1 LDVSKLKTNQ
11 LIEIELIDENNRD
24 KGVLKYPSRIEDIGT
39 EYLSLAAPIQNSI
52 LINIRP
58 GQPIQVIFRIKQFN
72 YMFETRVVSRR
83 ANPIPLLIVEKPSG
97 IKSVQQ
103 KREYVRLSINLPL
116 RYQLLDTDNITPI
129 IQGYTID
136 ISAGGLL
143 FITPHELLRSNQL
156 ELEITLNDEEII
168 RCTAKVV
175 RVSIEEIDCLK
186 RFKVAVGYE
195 DITEAQRDK
204 IFKFIFD
211 KQREWI
217 RKGLIE

>member
-1 LDVSKLKTNQ
+1 MDVSKLKTNQ